1 MCHFP
6 ILVGIH
12 PVANV
17 QSRRRKNQCHT
28 EKQSLQFCIF
38 SCATD
43 ILSFDTRAC
52 HLGQKRK
59 QRRKEKL
66 HKQRMVCGQT
76 NDVVETITGWADID
90 STTHSSLISRHSH
103 GCLSIFTRI
112 FPYIP
117 VFTRILPYS
126 HVSSHIYTYLTIY
139 SRIHMYLTIF
149 TRILPHS

>member
-1 MCHFP
+1 MC
-6 ILVGIH
+6 
-12 PVANV
+12 
-17 QSRRRKNQCHT
+17 NQGGERISVTLRNNH
-28 EKQSLQFCIF
+28 SSSVFLAAPLIYF
-38 SCATD
+38 
-43 ILSFDTRAC
+43 LFDTRAC

-126 HVSSHIYTYLTIY
+126 HVSSHTHTYLTISY
-139 SRIHMYLTIF
+139 HIHTYLTI
-149 TRILPHS
+149 

>member
-59 QRRKEKL
+59 QTKKEEKKNCTNNEWCAG
-66 HKQRMVCGQT
+66 KQTMWWKQSRAG
-76 NDVVETITGWADID
+76 
-90 STTHSSLISRHSH
+90 LISTAPPTAH
-103 GCLSIFTRI
+103 LSPDTHTDANHIHTYLNI
-112 FPYIP
+112 
-117 VFTRILPYS
+117 
-126 HVSSHIYTYLTIY
+126 SSHI
-139 SRIHMYLTIF
+139 F
-149 TRILPHS
+149 P